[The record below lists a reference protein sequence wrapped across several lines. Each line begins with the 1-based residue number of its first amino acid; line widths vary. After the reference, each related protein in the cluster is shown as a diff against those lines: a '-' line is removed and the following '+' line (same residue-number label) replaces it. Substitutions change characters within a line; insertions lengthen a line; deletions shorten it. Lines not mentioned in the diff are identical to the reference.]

1 MTNRHPFTWIDI
13 QVQKVAFW
21 PLLVFALFL
30 MIIQQ
35 VLGKPLIT
43 PAAPSG
49 IVSFEFAGSLSAARE
64 MLESW
69 GPTGRVYAGLSLGTD
84 YLFLVA
90 YSIAISLGCV
100 LASRHFLRRSGF
112 LSAVGVVLAWASFG
126 AAVLDSV
133 ENYALIQVLLGAEQS
148 LWPMLA
154 RICAIPKFLI
164 VGLGLLYILLGATT
178 WLAARVLGREM
189 RTDSSSAGAS
199 APSTRDEA
207 KHISLSRT

>member
-21 PLLVFALFL
+21 PLLVFALLL
-30 MIIQQ
+30 MVAQQ

-49 IVSFEFAGSLSAARE
+49 IVSFELAGSLSNARE
-64 MLESW
+64 LLESW

-100 LASRHFLRRSGF
+100 LASRRFLQRSGY
-112 LSAVGVVLAWASFG
+112 LSGVGAILAWAIFG
-126 AAVLDSV
+126 AALFDSV
-133 ENYALIQVLLGAEQS
+133 ENYALIQLLLGAEQS
-148 LWPMLA
+148 LWPVLA

-164 VGLGLLYILLGATT
+164 VGLGLLYILLGAMT
-178 WLAARVLGREM
+178 WLAAKAMSRDM
-189 RTDSSSAGAS
+189 HTD
-199 APSTRDEA
+199 
-207 KHISLSRT
+207 

>member
-1 MTNRHPFTWIDI
+1 MDI

-21 PLLVFALFL
+21 PLLVFALLL
-30 MIIQQ
+30 MVAQQ
-35 VLGKPLIT
+35 VLGRPLIT

-49 IVSFEFAGSLSAARE
+49 IVSFELAGGLSNAWE
-64 MLESW
+64 MLASW

-100 LASRHFLRRSGF
+100 LSSRRFLQRSGY
-112 LSAVGVVLAWASFG
+112 LSGVGAILAWAIFG
-126 AAVLDSV
+126 AALFDSV

-148 LWPMLA
+148 LWPVLA

-164 VGLGLLYILLGATT
+164 VGLGLLYILLGAMT
-178 WLAARVLGREM
+178 WLAAKAMSRNM
-189 RTDSSSAGAS
+189 HTD
-199 APSTRDEA
+199 
-207 KHISLSRT
+207 